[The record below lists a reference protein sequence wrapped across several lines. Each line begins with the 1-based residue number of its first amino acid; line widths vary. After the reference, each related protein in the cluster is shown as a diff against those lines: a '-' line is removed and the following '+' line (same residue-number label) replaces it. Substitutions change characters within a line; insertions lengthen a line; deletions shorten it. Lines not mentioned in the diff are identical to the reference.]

1 MNETMLLSQ
10 RYTKGIPLDPRTKL
24 AVLLTLSVL
33 VFGGS
38 YQTTLFYLPAILP
51 LVIAFCVK
59 SYKKAAVYI
68 VAMVVCLLVQAFIVP
83 FTTGTIR
90 FIMTPLVIMP
100 LYFIP
105 GFFSAYFLLTTTT
118 VSEFVASM
126 EKLKLPKQVT
136 IPMAVMFR
144 FFPTIFEE
152 WKSINDAMRMRS
164 IRFNGS
170 KAGAMLEYRIVPMLM
185 CSVKIGEELSC
196 ASLTRGLGGPVK
208 RTNTCEIKFKLQ
220 DFFILIVCTGFL
232 AVQALIFLGVLG

>member
-1 MNETMLLSQ
+1 MNRAILLSQ
-10 RYTKGIPLDPRTKL
+10 RYTKGIPIDPRTKL
-24 AVLLTLSVL
+24 AVMLTLSIL

-38 YQTTLFYLPAILP
+38 YQTTLFYLPAVLP

-59 SYKKAAVYI
+59 AYKKAVFYI
-68 VAMVVCLLVQAFIVP
+68 AAMIICLLLQEFIVP
-83 FTTGTIR
+83 YATGTIR
-90 FIMTPLVIMP
+90 FIMTPLVVMP

-152 WKSINDAMRMRS
+152 WQAISDAMRMRNIS
-164 IRFNGS
+164 FKGN
-170 KAGAMLEYRIVPMLM
+170 KVGAMLEYRIVPMLM

-208 RTNTCEIKFKLQ
+208 RTNTCELKFKVQ
-220 DFFILIVCTGFL
+220 DVLILILCAGFL
-232 AVQALIFLGVLG
+232 TVQALIFVGVI

>member
-1 MNETMLLSQ
+1 MNSAILLSQ
-10 RYTKGIPLDPRTKL
+10 KYTKGIPIDPRTKL
-24 AVLLTLSVL
+24 AVLFTLSIL
-33 VFGGS
+33 IFGGS
-38 YQTTLFYLPAILP
+38 YQTTLFYLPALLP
-51 LVIAFCVK
+51 LILAICVK
-59 SYKKAAVYI
+59 AYRKSGFYTI
-68 VAMVVCLLVQAFIVP
+68 AMLACLLLQEFIVP

-100 LYFIP
+100 IYFLP
-105 GFFSAYFLLTTTT
+105 GFLTAYFLLTTTT

-126 EKLKLPKQVT
+126 EKLKLPKQIT

-152 WKSINDAMRMRS
+152 WNAINDAMRMRNV
-164 IRFNGS
+164 RFKGS

-208 RTNTCEIKFKLQ
+208 RTNTCEIKLKLQ
-220 DFFILIVCTGFL
+220 DAVILILCSGFL
-232 AVQALIFLGVLG
+232 SVQALIFLGVIK